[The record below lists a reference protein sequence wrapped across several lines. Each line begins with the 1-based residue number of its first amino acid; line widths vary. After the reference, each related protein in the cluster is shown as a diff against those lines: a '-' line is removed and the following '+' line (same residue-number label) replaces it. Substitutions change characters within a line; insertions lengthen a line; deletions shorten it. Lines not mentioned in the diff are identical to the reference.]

1 MNTKEI
7 SEIKK
12 TLSPDRSTIASVCG
26 CYVNA
31 SGEII
36 AKFSRPLGLMGE
48 DEAEKYLFIFKKTI
62 SGSLS
67 KNLFNMDFST
77 AQVSGGE
84 EYKLLSRLRTS
95 ELGDEEA
102 LDAFYALI
110 AKSVAMKD
118 NYVILLAYAKYDVPF
133 KHIDG
138 NTLADDSSEIFSHIF
153 CSVCPVKASKASLT
167 YDPDEKL
174 FRNNAGASA
183 VSAPEMGFMFPAF
196 DCSRTNIYG
205 ALFYTRTTKDTHS
218 DFTGAVFGN
227 DIPMPAD
234 AQEESFRALIS
245 ETLADACDLTAIK
258 EMRRQIEEKIEEHK
272 ASGEEEP
279 LTLDGGAI
287 KEILANCGASEEGL
301 AAFSESFKENF
312 GEMTE
317 LDPKNLI
324 NTKKFELRTPD
335 VVIKVAPD
343 KPELVQT
350 KVIGGAKFIMIR
362 ADEGVELNGLNMLIE
377 E

>member
-1 MNTKEI
+1 MNTREI

-12 TLSPDRSTIASVCG
+12 TLSPDRSTISAVCG

-36 AKFSRPLGLMGE
+36 AKFSRPLGLAGE
-48 DEAEKYLFIFKKTI
+48 DEIEKYLYIFKKTI

-67 KNLFNMDFST
+67 KNLFNIDFST
-77 AQVSGGE
+77 SQVSSGE

-102 LDAFYALI
+102 LDALYSLI
-110 AKSVAMKD
+110 AKNVAMKD
-118 NYVILLAYAKYDVPF
+118 NYLILLASAKYDVPF
-133 KHIDG
+133 KHVDG
-138 NTLADDSSEIFSHIF
+138 STLADDSSEIFSHIF
-153 CSVCPVKASKASLT
+153 CSVCPVKASKPSLT
-167 YDPDEKL
+167 YDPAEKL
-174 FRNNAGASA
+174 FRNSAGASS

-196 DCSRTNIYG
+196 DCRRTNIYG

-218 DFTGAVFGN
+218 DFTSAVLGN
-227 DIPMPAD
+227 DISMPAD

-245 ETLADACDLTAIK
+245 ETLADACDLNAIK
-258 EMRRQIEEKIEEHK
+258 ELRSRIEEKLEEHK
-272 ASGEEEP
+272 TSGDDEP
-279 LTLDGGAI
+279 LMLDVGAI
-287 KEILANCGASEEGL
+287 KDMLADCGASEEGL
-301 AAFSESFKENF
+301 SSFAESFKENF
-312 GEMTE
+312 GDMTE

-324 NTKKFELRTPD
+324 NMRKFELRTPD